1 PPVGWVAVRGGVAAR
16 RRRARAPRPA
26 RGSDRGAAGRV
37 GVRPG
42 SDPDPGGDWGQT
54 PTLAATGVRPR
65 PWRRLGSDP
74 DLGGDWGQTPTLAAT
89 GVRPRP
95 WRRLGSDP
103 DVAGDWGQTPT
114 LRATGVR
121 PRPLGRPGSDPA
133 ADGGADLLDDAIDRA
148 PGCVHC
154 EIRRRIQRLP
164 RREQR
169 AQVRHR
175 LRMIGH
181 RPAIPLADHPVPM
194 ILR

>member
-74 DLGGDWGQTPTLAAT
+74 DLGGDWGQTPTL
-89 GVRPRP
+89 
-95 WRRLGSDP
+95 
-103 DVAGDWGQTPT
+103 
-114 LRATGVR
+114 RATGVR
-121 PRPLGRPGSDPA
+121 PRPCGRLGSDPA
-133 ADGGADLLDDAIDRA
+133 PSGDRGQTPRLTAARTCSMTRSIVRPDVSTVKSAVAYNGCRAASSVRRSAIA
-148 PGCVHC
+148 CG
-154 EIRRRIQRLP
+154 
-164 RREQR
+164 
-169 AQVRHR
+169 
-175 LRMIGH
+175 
-181 RPAIPLADHPVPM
+181 
-194 ILR
+194 